1 MLKRKLLG
9 KRLQRIRKAHGMTQK
24 ELARALGVKAPTV
37 IKMEAGTGGPQFDT
51 FVKLTEVYPDV
62 AVEEILCDSLDAA
75 VIFRIKELSER
86 MDHLTEEEKKYLRDV
101 ARYFRGVMQK
111 ESTANE

>member
-1 MLKRKLLG
+1 MTLG
-9 KRLQRIRKAHGMTQK
+9 QKIRHARIDRGMTQK

-62 AVEEILCDSLDAA
+62 AVEEILCDSLDTA

-86 MDHLTEEEKKYLRDV
+86 MNHLTEEEKKYLRDV
-101 ARYFRGVMQK
+101 ARYFQGVMQK